1 MAMIILILAIFL
13 IIYFV
18 YTYFVQYSE
27 VMFVEAGDKRRY
39 MIRKGK
45 QKSEAHLKESA
56 NMLADINARV
66 VKLIEHL
73 ENKYRYDENRN
84 YIIRNLKDNYSPSIL
99 SEAATDSRYTTYT
112 VDKKDMH
119 ICLRTRD
126 KHEKIYDINTL
137 MYVILHELAHFCNY
151 DKRGN
156 AIQGHGQEFRD
167 IFKLLVSEAIE
178 IGIYEYKNFYKS
190 PVEYCGI
197 IINTSIQ

>member
-1 MAMIILILAIFL
+1 MIILILAILL
-13 IIYFV
+13 IMYFM

-27 VMFVEAGDKRRY
+27 VMFVEAEDKRRY

-56 NMLADINARV
+56 NMLAEINARV

-73 ENKYRYDENRN
+73 EKKYRNDENRY
-84 YIIRNLKDNYSPSIL
+84 YIMRILKDNYSPAIL
-99 SEAATDSRYTTYT
+99 SEAATDNRYTTYT
-112 VDKKDMH
+112 VDKQDMH

-126 KHEKIYDINTL
+126 KHEKMYGINTL
-137 MYVILHELAHFCNY
+137 MYVILHELSHFCNY

-156 AIQGHGQEFRD
+156 AIQGHGQEFRN

-178 IGIYEYKNFYKS
+178 IRIYEYKNFYKS